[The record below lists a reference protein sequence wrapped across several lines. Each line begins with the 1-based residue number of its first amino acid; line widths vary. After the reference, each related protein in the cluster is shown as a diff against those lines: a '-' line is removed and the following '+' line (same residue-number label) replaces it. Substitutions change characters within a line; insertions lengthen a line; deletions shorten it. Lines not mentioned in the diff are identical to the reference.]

1 MIGAAFRRYG
11 LRPAIGCSRCEIEIL
26 YHLLLSLEA
35 KLKRRGANY
44 FGKANREANAVEDGA
59 LMTGQSPASA
69 PPLAKTLK
77 QRLLA

>member
-11 LRPAIGCSRCEIEIL
+11 LRPAVGCSRSKIEIVH
-26 YHLLLSLEA
+26 HLLFSLEA

-44 FGKANREANAVEDGA
+44 IGKANREANVVEDGA
-59 LMTGQSPASA
+59 LMTGQSPAAA